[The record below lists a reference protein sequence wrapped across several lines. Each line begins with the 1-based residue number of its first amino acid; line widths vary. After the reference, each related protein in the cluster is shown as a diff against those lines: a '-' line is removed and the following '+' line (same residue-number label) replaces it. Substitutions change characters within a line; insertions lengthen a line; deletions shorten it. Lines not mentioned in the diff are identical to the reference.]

1 MKNKKIISIV
11 ISIILVISL
20 TTSVL
25 IATANAKQ
33 ASISITADKQE
44 IKAGETA
51 TISVSVTTNF
61 PVATM
66 SIPVF
71 YDSTLVEVKSCST
84 PLNYAYAA
92 ATTDKTAVDSAKI
105 YANTD
110 INSEKFGFVLA
121 TYIAGAGETVAEAL
135 TDTVVLTFTI
145 TAKADVK
152 GNAIFKVISESAK
165 TDDNIQGMLY
175 FGATPKGNVID
186 DIPENV
192 KNIELEN
199 ASATINI
206 SDGENTL
213 SIKED
218 FEYADYV
225 VIDTINTNN
234 GEFTGIV
241 YGIDTLDQNPEYAPL
256 ATLADALTTNNGDDY
271 LVITENESGIESTGA
286 TIEVLDEN
294 GEVLESYVFIYF
306 GDVDGDGYLTANDGA
321 LASYYEFAWEG
332 LNTFAEYVAC
342 DIDGDGM
349 PSAND
354 EAIISYY
361 EFAWEGV
368 DYQYVLAETAAAN
381 TYEWF

>member
-1 MKNKKIISIV
+1 MKNKKIISI
-11 ISIILVISL
+11 IIAIILVISL

-33 ASISITADKQE
+33 ASISITADKNE

-84 PLNYAYAA
+84 PLNYAYGA

-121 TYIAGAGETVAEAL
+121 TYIAGAGDTVAEVL

-152 GNAIFKVISESAK
+152 GNAIFKVVSESAK
-165 TDDNIQGMLY
+165 TDDNVKGMLY

-192 KNIELEN
+192 KNIKLEN
-199 ASATINI
+199 ASTIVSV
-206 SDGENTL
+206 SDGNNTL
-213 SIKED
+213 VLNENAP
-218 FEYADYV
+218 FEAI
-225 VIDTINTNN
+225 IDTVNCGDYN
-234 GEFTGIV
+234 GTV
-241 YGIDTLDQNPEYAPL
+241 YGFDTLGWNDAFEVDGAI
-256 ATLADALTTNNGDDY
+256 ADFLTTAYGDDY
-271 LVITENESGIESTGA
+271 LEVIEADGGETTG
-286 TIEVLDEN
+286 TIINVLDEN
-294 GEVLESYVFIYF
+294 GDAVESYVYIYF
-306 GDVDGDGYLTANDGA
+306 GDVNGDGLVDNGDSVYMDTYGLM
-321 LASYYEFAWEG
+321 FEG
-332 LNTFAEYVAC
+332 IDDLIQMMAA
-342 DIDGDGM
+342 DISGDGM
-349 PSAND
+349 
-354 EAIISYY
+354 
-361 EFAWEGV
+361 V
-368 DYQYVLAETAAAN
+368 DNADSVYSN
-381 TYEWF
+381 TYGLMFEGMPTQYEIAEMVVENMYEIY

>member
-1 MKNKKIISIV
+1 MNKKKIISILLSV
-11 ISIILVISL
+11 ILVISF
-20 TTSVL
+20 TTTVL

-33 ASISITADKQE
+33 ISIAITTDKQE
-44 IKAGETA
+44 LAPGESA
-51 TISVSVTTNF
+51 TVSVRVTANCTL
-61 PVATM
+61 ATM

-71 YDSTLVEVKSCST
+71 YDKTLVTVSDET
-84 PLNYAYAA
+84 ATLTNYSVSSAV
-92 ATTDKTAVDSAKI
+92 TDETSIDTSKI
-105 YANTD
+105 YSNTKLS
-110 INSEKFGFVLA
+110 SEKFGFVLVN
-121 TYIAGAGETVAEAL
+121 YIGSAGSTLEEN
-135 TDTVVLTFTI
+135 TDSVVLTFKI
-145 TAKADVK
+145 TAKENVSGTAVVK
-152 GNAIFKVISESAK
+152 CVKESAK
-165 TDDNIQGMLY
+165 TENNIAGMLY
-175 FGATPKGNVID
+175 FGSMTSGTKID
-186 DIPENV
+186 AIPEN
-192 KNIELEN
+192 IEKITFTD
-199 ASATINI
+199 ASAQIDIGN
-206 SDGENTL
+206 SDNTL
-213 SIKED
+213 MVKDE

-225 VIDTINTNN
+225 VIDTNN
-234 GEFTGIV
+234 NFGEYTGIV
-241 YGIDTLDQNPEYAPL
+241 YGIDTLDQNPDYVPL

-271 LVITENESGIESTGA
+271 LVITENENGIESTGA
-286 TIEVLDEN
+286 LIEVVDEN
-294 GEVLESYVFIYF
+294 GDVLETYVFVYF